1 MREIKVP
8 IEKIKVGDLIKVY
21 PGEKIPV
28 DGVVVKGE
36 STVDESMITGESMPV
51 FKKKDDKV
59 IAGTINQE
67 GVIIFK
73 ATKVGKETLLS
84 QIIKLVEE
92 AQSTKAPIQRLA
104 DVISSYFVPVVL
116 ILSILTFV
124 YWYVFGSV
132 SLNEAILNMIAV
144 LIIACPCAMGLAT
157 PTAIMVASGKAAEN
171 GILIKDAQSLEI
183 LHKVNTIVFDKTGT
197 LTKGKPEVIEIID
210 SATQI
215 LSQRESHPDLVGVP
229 SKAKNLLLPHQRIL
243 QIAASIENHS
253 KHPLALAIVK
263 KAKENNLKFLTVN
276 KFKTLIGQGVEGII
290 NGEKVYVGKLLKKE
304 DDFEEAKKFKD
315 QGKTVVYVYQKN
327 QLLGG
332 IVIADTLK
340 ESAFETISSLK
351 KMGIEVYMITG
362 DNKQTALSIGKQAG
376 INEKNIFYEVL
387 PQEKEKI
394 IKNLKLKIKDC
405 SLAFVGDGINDA
417 PALASADVGIAM
429 GEGSDIALETA
440 NISLVNKNL
449 KTIIKAINLSKK
461 TVQTIWLNLFWAFV
475 YNVILI
481 PVAMMGKINPMLA
494 SGAMGLSS
502 ISVVLNSLMLKKQKI

>member
-28 DGVVVKGE
+28 DGVVVEGE

-104 DVISSYFVPVVL
+104 DVISSYFVPIVL

-171 GILIKDAQSLEI
+171 GILIKEAQSLEI
-183 LHKVNTIVFDKTGT
+183 LHKVKVVVFDKTGT
-197 LTKGKPEVIEIID
+197 LTKGKPEVINIIQNVKVK
-210 SATQI
+210 SASWRKNENSKLKI
-215 LSQRESHPDLVGVP
+215 L
-229 SKAKNLLLPHQRIL
+229 K
-243 QIAASIENHS
+243 IAVSLENHS

-276 KFKTLIGQGVEGII
+276 KFKTLVGQGVEGII
-290 NGEKVYVGKLLKKE
+290 NGKKVYVGKLLKNK

-340 ESAFETISSLK
+340 ESVFETISSLK

-387 PQEKEKI
+387 PQDKEAI
-394 IKNLKLKIKDC
+394 IKNLKLKIKDY
-405 SLAFVGDGINDA
+405 SLAFIGDGINDA

-461 TVQTIWLNLFWAFV
+461 TVQTIWLNLFWAFI

>member
-28 DGVVVKGE
+28 DGVVVEGE

-84 QIIKLVEE
+84 QIIRLVEE

-104 DVISSYFVPVVL
+104 DVISSYFVPIVL

-144 LIIACPCAMGLAT
+144 LIVACPCAMGLAT

-171 GILIKDAQSLEI
+171 GILIKEAQSLEI
-183 LHKVNTIVFDKTGT
+183 LHKVKVVVFDKTGT
-197 LTKGKPEVIEIID
+197 LTKGKPEVINIIQNVKVK
-210 SATQI
+210 SASWRKNENSKLKI
-215 LSQRESHPDLVGVP
+215 L
-229 SKAKNLLLPHQRIL
+229 K
-243 QIAASIENHS
+243 IAVSLENHS

-276 KFKTLIGQGVEGII
+276 KFKTLVGQGVEGII
-290 NGEKVYVGKLLKKE
+290 NGKKVYVGKLLKNK

-315 QGKTVVYVYQKN
+315 QGKTVVYVYEEN

-340 ESAFETISSLK
+340 ESVFETISSLK

-387 PQEKEKI
+387 PQEKEAI
-394 IKNLKLKIKDC
+394 IKNLKLKIKDY
-405 SLAFVGDGINDA
+405 SLAFIGDGINDA

-461 TVQTIWLNLFWAFV
+461 TVQTIWLNLFWAFI

>member
-28 DGVVVKGE
+28 DGVVVEGE

-84 QIIKLVEE
+84 QIIRLVEE

-104 DVISSYFVPVVL
+104 DVISSYFVPIVL

-144 LIIACPCAMGLAT
+144 LIVACPCAMGLAT

-171 GILIKDAQSLEI
+171 GILIKEAQSLEI
-183 LHKVNTIVFDKTGT
+183 LHKVKVVVFDKTGT
-197 LTKGKPEVIEIID
+197 LTKGKPEVINIIQNVKVK
-210 SATQI
+210 SASWRKNENSKLKI
-215 LSQRESHPDLVGVP
+215 L
-229 SKAKNLLLPHQRIL
+229 K
-243 QIAASIENHS
+243 IAVSLENHS

-276 KFKTLIGQGVEGII
+276 KFKTLVGQGVEGII
-290 NGEKVYVGKLLKKE
+290 NGKKVYVGKLLKNK

-315 QGKTVVYVYQKN
+315 QGKTVVYVYEEN

-387 PQEKEKI
+387 PQEKEAI
-394 IKNLKLKIKDC
+394 IKNLKLKIKDY
-405 SLAFVGDGINDA
+405 SLAFIGDGINDA

-461 TVQTIWLNLFWAFV
+461 TVQTIWLNLFWAFI